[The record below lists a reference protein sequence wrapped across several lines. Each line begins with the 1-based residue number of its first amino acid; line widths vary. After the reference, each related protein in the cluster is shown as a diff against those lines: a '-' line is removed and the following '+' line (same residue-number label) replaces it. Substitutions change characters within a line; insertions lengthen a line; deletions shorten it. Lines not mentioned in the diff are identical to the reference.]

1 MNPYF
6 LFTAFNVLAF
16 ICWLPLFISPYHKHT
31 LKYLQYFYVPIFF
44 AIAYGFCLTITIISY
59 EVGGNMNLMDHIRK
73 MFDSPWGFVTGWI
86 HYLCFDFVVG
96 TYMVLGA
103 KKIEM
108 NRIVLVFC
116 LILTFLLGPMGF
128 LIYRGLRVAKSR
140 N

>member
-1 MNPYF
+1 MDPYF

-16 ICWLPLFISPYHKHT
+16 ICWLPLFVSPYHKLT
-31 LKYLQYFYVPIFF
+31 LKYIQYFYVPIFF
-44 AIAYGFCLTITIISY
+44 AIVYGFCLTTMIISS
-59 EVGGNMNLMDHIRK
+59 EVGGNMSAMDLIRK
-73 MFDSPWGFVTGWI
+73 MFDSPWGFLTGWV

-103 KKIEM
+103 KKIGM
-108 NRIVLVFC
+108 KKFALSFC
-116 LILTFLLGPMGF
+116 LILTFLLGPIGF